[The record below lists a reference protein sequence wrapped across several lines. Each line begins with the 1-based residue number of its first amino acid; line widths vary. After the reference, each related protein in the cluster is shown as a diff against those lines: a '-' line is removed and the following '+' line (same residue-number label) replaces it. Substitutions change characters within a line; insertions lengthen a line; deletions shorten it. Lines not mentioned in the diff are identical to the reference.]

1 MVISQIYFAM
11 MVLSKFSLFYADDW
25 NMRDVE
31 MEMDLLTVVDRLT
44 GAMEEA
50 SAKFDRL
57 PDKKPWFQ
65 LSQKIQQIRV
75 QFDLMLAAE
84 HHPLSPL
91 PDMQRD
97 GTLPT
102 AGAPFSFNQF
112 DLLDDFWQNL
122 WENTYSVH

>member
-1 MVISQIYFAM
+1 
-11 MVLSKFSLFYADDW
+11 
-25 NMRDVE
+25 MRDIE
-31 MEMDLLTVVDRLT
+31 MEMDFSTVVDRVT
-44 GAMEEA
+44 GAMEDA
-50 SAKFDRL
+50 SVKFDRL

-65 LSQKIQQIRV
+65 LSQKVQQIRV

-84 HHPLSPL
+84 HRLLSSL

-97 GTLPT
+97 GTSPA

-122 WENTYSVH
+122 SENTYSVH